1 MRSFKTSKSTK
12 TKNVYKYSP
21 KITFFLKLHYI
32 YIGVFYCYH
41 PVTGLWTI
49 IHINILTIM
58 TRLGHFWVQFLTKGH
73 ICMLTITSW
82 DPVTN
87 FLITA
92 GLVLPSTAKPLVL
105 KRSLSF
111 PTWGGCSSEG
121 RGRSSTSWKVGG
133 SILAMPKYPCTRH
146 WTLSCTLMC
155 SLECECYIEK
165 HKCEWMKALYKH
177 QSI

>member
-1 MRSFKTSKSTK
+1 MYT
-12 TKNVYKYSP
+12 NIP
-21 KITFFLKLHYI
+21 LKLHFFLNYII

-49 IHINILTIM
+49 IHINILTTM
-58 TRLGHFWVQFLTKGH
+58 TRLGYFWVQCLTKGH

-111 PTWGGCSSEG
+111 PT
-121 RGRSSTSWKVGG
+121 
-133 SILAMPKYPCTRH
+133 
-146 WTLSCTLMC
+146 
-155 SLECECYIEK
+155 
-165 HKCEWMKALYKH
+165 
-177 QSI
+177 